1 MLDARVRRAAVAC
14 LLAAGLGGSTLLAGC
29 GRTEDDATR
38 TPPIPAS
45 EHSGTPTRFDR
56 IARPEFN
63 QLAAE
68 LFIPVFWLQD
78 QGNHGVLRP
87 TELVVL
93 WGMGKTTRDEW
104 VSGQEFTPRFVE
116 SYEQIVALHAKGAS
130 DQRLTPEEG
139 KRRAAVRAELGQARP
154 MAVVS
159 SFKDAAAEDR
169 AVVAHIMAAATAIER
184 IYAKQNGWDGLR
196 SLVPVDDRAS
206 QMLLYRNQGPW
217 CAAPKTESDSN
228 CSALGSRPKR
238 FSGLYPTKLQED
250 AKFCDKLAK
259 EKDGEKLLNQFV
271 VVREKDDKLV
281 AVPYSDEYATDMAR
295 VSEEL
300 RAAADA
306 IKSPAEAAF
315 KDYLG
320 AAAQAFLDNG
330 WERAD
335 EAWARMNA
343 TNSRYYLRIAPD
355 EVYWEPC
362 QRKAGFHVS
371 FARINQGSLAWQRKL
386 EPVKGDMEQALA
398 ALAGEPYKA
407 RQVSFHLP
415 DFIDVVLNAGDS
427 RSPFGATVGQ
437 SLPNFGKVASESRGR
452 TVAMVNLYTDPD
464 SVAVEQQQAS
474 SLLCAATMGQ
484 FGADS
489 DDLLVMGTLLHEA
502 AHNLGPANEYR
513 VKGKKATQIFGGP
526 LASTMEELK
535 AQTSSLYFSRWLGGK
550 GIVAPELGQRSNVRD
565 IVWAFGHIARGMYDA
580 QKEPRPYSHLAAIQL
595 GYLRDAGAIEWRA
608 DEMAHN
614 GKDKGCFELQ
624 LDRFP
629 AGTEALLR
637 VVAGALARGD
647 RDKAKELVERYVDVS
662 GEKHQLLD
670 VIRERWQ
677 RAPVASFVYS
687 IDL

>member
-1 MLDARVRRAAVAC
+1 MLDARVRRAAVAYF
-14 LLAAGLGGSTLLAGC
+14 LAAGLGVSTLLVGC
-29 GRTEDDATR
+29 GQTEDDASR

-45 EHSGTPTRFDR
+45 ERSGTPTRFDR

-68 LFIPVFWLQD
+68 LFIPLFWLKD
-78 QGNHGVLRP
+78 EGNDGVLRP
-87 TELVVL
+87 SELVVL

-104 VSGQEFTPRFVE
+104 VSTQEFTPRFVE
-116 SYEQIVALHAKGAS
+116 SYEQIVALHAKGPS
-130 DQRLTPEEG
+130 DQRLKPEEA

-159 SFKDAAAEDR
+159 SFRGAPEEER
-169 AVVAHIMAAATAIER
+169 AVVAHIMAASSSIER

-196 SLVPVDDRAS
+196 SLVPIDDRAS
-206 QMLLYRNQGPW
+206 QMLLYRNQSPW
-217 CAAPKTESDSN
+217 CSAAKTEADPDCN
-228 CSALGSRPKR
+228 GLESRPKR
-238 FSGLYPTKLQED
+238 LSGLYPPKLQED
-250 AKFCDKLAK
+250 PKFCDKLAK

-271 VVREKDDKLV
+271 VVREKDDALV
-281 AVPYSDEYATDMAR
+281 AVPYSDEYASDMAR

-306 IKSPAEAAF
+306 IKSPAESAF
-315 KDYLG
+315 KDYLA

-335 EAWARMNA
+335 EAWAHMNA
-343 TNSRYYLRIAPD
+343 TNSRYYLRIGPD

-386 EPVKGDMEQALA
+386 EPVKNDMEQALA
-398 ALAGEPYKA
+398 RLAGEPYKA
-407 RQVSFHLP
+407 RQVAFHLP

-437 SLPNFGKVASESRGR
+437 SLPNFGKVASENRGR

-464 SVAVEQQQAS
+464 SVAVQQQQAS
-474 SLLCAATMGQ
+474 SLLCAATMAQ
-484 FGADS
+484 FGPES
-489 DDLLVMGTLLHEA
+489 DDLSVMGTLLHEA

-535 AQTSSLYFSRWLGGK
+535 AQTSALYFSRWLGDK
-550 GIVAPELGQRSNVRD
+550 GLVTPELAERANVRD
-565 IVWAFGHIARGMYDA
+565 IVWAFGHISRGMYGP
-580 QKEPRPYSHLAAIQL
+580 QKEPKPYSHLSAIQL

-614 GKDKGCFELQ
+614 GKDKGCFELH

-637 VVAGALARGD
+637 LVAGALGRGD
-647 RDKAKELVERYVDVS
+647 KDKAKELVERYVDVS
-662 GEKHQLLD
+662 GEKQQLLD

-687 IDL
+687 IEL